1 MPNLNSTELAGV
13 AARIGRI
20 VLFFRQLLG
29 IHRVALMFVSSLL
42 VSLIEFAGLALI
54 FPFIK
59 FVVDPTY
66 HQRLIE
72 QYLPAAIGTALAEHR
87 TFVVAAGIAMV
98 GLYLVKGF
106 LHSILIRYQA
116 NVAADINRYSSHQLI
131 DSALHARYQLFQ
143 EHGAVKIAGISYS
156 NTTHASLLFQSMVAA
171 CNEIALFGFVFVGMF
186 LLSPVASITVIAVL
200 FVLATGVF
208 LPLSRRVA
216 RIGRQTQLVDLAR
229 HRFVFAMASAIRDIK
244 IMGLEASFVRRNRSI
259 VDQQVDLSAEY
270 ASISAMQRVAVEVLM
285 VCAVVLGCIWMVFSG
300 RDLVQMAPLLAAGGL
315 VAVRAAPALSR
326 LAGAYNGFRYSL
338 PFVEGLLTMRVD
350 IASYPQPRN
359 EDHVE
364 FRGEFEARNLCFAYR
379 GTRVLENVSLTI
391 RRGEVVAVVGPS
403 GSGKSTL
410 LDLIAGLQ
418 PPSSGDFYLG
428 GLSFKPFMSTD
439 FSSKVGY
446 VPQSITL
453 LDGSIDFNVSLEV
466 DPDTERLQRAIRA
479 SNLSEFVDSLPH
491 GSRTILGEGGQGV
504 SGGQRQRM
512 GIARAL
518 YREPELLILDEVTSA
533 LDSET
538 ESMVMGELL
547 RLRGRTTL
555 LIVTHNLSIVESADR
570 IYRLEDGR
578 LSS

>member
-72 QYLPAAIGTALAEHR
+72 QYLPAAIGTTLAEHR
-87 TFVVAAGIAMV
+87 MFVVIAAIAMV

-106 LHSILIRYQA
+106 LHAILIRYQA
-116 NVAADINRYSSHQLI
+116 NVAADINRYASHQLI
-131 DSALHARYQLFQ
+131 DGALRARYQLFQ

-171 CNEIALFGFVFVGMF
+171 CNEITLFGFVFAGMM
-186 LLSPVASITVIAVL
+186 LLSPVASLTVIAVL

-216 RIGRQTQLVDLAR
+216 RIGRQSQIVDLAR

-244 IMGLEASFVRRNRSI
+244 IMGLETSFVRRNRSI

-270 ASISAMQRVAVEVLM
+270 ASISTVQRVAVEILM
-285 VCAVVLGCIWMVFSG
+285 VCSVVLGSIWMVFSG
-300 RDLVQMAPLLAAGGL
+300 RDLVQIAPLLAAGGL

-338 PFVEGLLTMRVD
+338 PFVEGLLTMRAD
-350 IASYPQPRN
+350 IAGYPQPRN
-359 EDHVE
+359 EDRVA
-364 FRGEFEARNLCFAYR
+364 FRGNFEARNLCFAYR
-379 GTRVLENVSLTI
+379 GTQVLENVSLTI
-391 RRGEVVAVVGPS
+391 GRGEVVAVVGPS

-428 GLSFKPFMSTD
+428 GLSFNPFMSTD
-439 FSSKVGY
+439 FSRKVGY

-466 DPDTERLQRAIRA
+466 DPDAERLQRAIRA
-479 SNLSEFVDSLPH
+479 SNLSEFVDSLPD

-504 SGGQRQRM
+504 SGGQRQRI

-538 ESMVMGELL
+538 ELLVMRELL
-547 RLRGRTTL
+547 RLRGQTTL

-570 IYRLEDGR
+570 IYRLEDGQ